1 MPVLSTP
8 RKTGRGWVLEMSP
21 EMAREAGADAGSSV
35 ILYLGEG
42 GISAEILPPATAASK
57 RSVQES
63 LDKFKD
69 AFAELKRLGD

>member
-1 MPVLSTP
+1 MSALLTP
-8 RKTGRGWVLEMSP
+8 HKTERGWVLEMSP
-21 EMAREAGADAGSSV
+21 EMAREAGAEVGSWV
-35 ILYLGEG
+35 VLYLGNG

-69 AFAELKRLGD
+69 AFAELKQ